1 MNIPVISVGTRDWS
15 LMSELWSVDK
25 KEAYPQ
31 GQGLEGR
38 RLLDKLNNQMEQ
50 NLSSWT

>member
-1 MNIPVISVGTRDWS
+1 V
-15 LMSELWSVDK
+15 SELQSVDT

-38 RLLDKLNNQMEQ
+38 RLLDKLNNNMEQ
-50 NLSSWT
+50 NPSS